1 MTKLFEPRV
10 LGAGITIEEK
20 PTQPNHGARLVDVQS
35 YATITRA
42 SITNVLQ
49 VDIPVLTTDYIVQCF
64 DAAKQII
71 YPDSAQEVGGK
82 IEVKFLEPQSGE
94 VRVLFIG
101 GDGGD

>member
-35 YATITRA
+35 YATITKA
-42 SITNVLQ
+42 TLTNVLQ
-49 VDIPVLTTDYIVQCF
+49 VDIPVRSPDYIVQCF
-64 DAAKQII
+64 DQTKQII
-71 YPDSAQEVGGK
+71 YPDSVQEVGEN

-94 VRVLFIG
+94 VRVLFVG
-101 GDGGD
+101 GDSGD

>member
-20 PTQPNHGARLVDVQS
+20 PTLPNHGARLVDVRS
-35 YATITRA
+35 YATITKA
-42 SITNVLQ
+42 TLTNVLQ
-49 VDIPVLTTDYIVQCF
+49 VVIPVRSSDYIVQCF

-71 YPDSAQEVGGK
+71 YPDSAQEVGSN
-82 IEVKFLEPQSGE
+82 IEIKFLEPQSGE